1 MRKFL
6 KKLTIFS
13 LVVLVFGSLSAKS
26 KTETSRFKIVQNG
39 RIVSLKGNSVLLDKE
54 TFQLVFTLK
63 HEEGILVHASFNPYT
78 FNEVSNGVLVD
89 DIETLG
95 MGMAAGLYN
104 PSESLVVEDS
114 APSYWFYDSEEE
126 HRFDS
131 FQNVVRG
138 IECIRTIS
146 NLENIEDESLMS
158 IVKVNRPLYLVI
170 VSSVFEVDTETEV
183 KEVLRYLK
191 IDWR

>member
-6 KKLTIFS
+6 KKWTIFS
-13 LVVLVFGSLSAKS
+13 LVVLVFGSLSAKN
-26 KTETSRFKIVQNG
+26 KPEASRFKIVQDG
-39 RIVSLKGNSVLLDKE
+39 KIISVKDNSVLLDKE

-63 HEEGILVHASFNPYT
+63 HEEGVLVHASFNPYT

-114 APSYWFYDSEEE
+114 APSYWFYDSEDE

-131 FQNVVRG
+131 YMELRDSM
-138 IECIRTIS
+138 ECIRTVS

-158 IVKVNRPLYLVI
+158 IQKVNRPLYLVI
-170 VSSVFEVDTETEV
+170 VSSFFEVDVETEV
-183 KEVLRYLK
+183 KEVMSYLK

>member
-6 KKLTIFS
+6 KKWIIFS
-13 LVVLVFGSLSAKS
+13 LVVLVFGSLSAKN
-26 KTETSRFKIVQNG
+26 KPEASRFKILQDG
-39 RIVSLKGNSVLLDKE
+39 KIVSVKGNSVLLDKE

-63 HEEGILVHASFNPYT
+63 HEEGVLVHASFNPYT
-78 FNEVSNGVLVD
+78 FDELSRGELVD

-131 FQNVVRG
+131 FQNVVG
-138 IECIRTIS
+138 GMECIRTIS
-146 NLENIEDESLMS
+146 NFENIEDESLMS
-158 IVKVNRPLYLVI
+158 IEKVNRPLYLVI
-170 VSSVFEVDTETEV
+170 VSSFFEVDTETEV
-183 KEVLRYLK
+183 KEILRYLK